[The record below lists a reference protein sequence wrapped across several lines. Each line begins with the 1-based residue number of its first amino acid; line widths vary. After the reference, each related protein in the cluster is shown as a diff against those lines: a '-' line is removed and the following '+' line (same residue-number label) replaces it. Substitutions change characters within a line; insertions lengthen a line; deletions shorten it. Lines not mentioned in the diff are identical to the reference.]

1 MTLNYKIMKN
11 INLHLPA
18 FLIALLV
25 FVGCKSDKY
34 VFEDLGEPVK
44 SFYTNTVG
52 ELLINENITF
62 TNESE
67 NADTY
72 LWDFGDG
79 TTSTEKN
86 PTKIYTE
93 GGIYTVKLK
102 AVGTTGTGNYAKSL
116 IIVDPD
122 AVIPTDKFI
131 YYIEYGGAA
140 PAIKKVSL
148 NLGSTPE
155 LVVSIAGK
163 GGVGLAVDTVNG
175 KIYYTDFEDDST
187 PNGKVW
193 RMNLDGTN
201 FETIVSGITDPY
213 SIAVNVA
220 AGKIYWADDDGNISR
235 ANLDGSG
242 LERQFISVSG
252 GGMRA
257 IAFNSKTNKIYFYD
271 VSNDELLVA
280 NADGTGQEVLIAGVY
295 GYGIFVDEVNSKLY
309 FQDSYED
316 ALMQSNLDGTG
327 IVKIADATDRAY
339 GIGVDYITKKI
350 YWSNRNGGSINR
362 SNLDGTKVELNF
374 LSDLNRPAGFFIK

>member
-1 MTLNYKIMKN
+1 MKRLTLHFSAI
-11 INLHLPA
+11 IFA
-18 FLIALLV
+18 VLV
-25 FVGCKSDKY
+25 LVGCKQDKY
-34 VFEDLGEPVK
+34 NFEDLGEPVK
-44 SFYTNTVG
+44 SFYTNTAG
-52 ELLINENITF
+52 ELLINQSITF

-67 NADTY
+67 NGNTY

-79 TTSTEKN
+79 TTSAEKS
-86 PTKIYTE
+86 PIKVYTE
-93 GGIYTVKLK
+93 GGVYTVKLK
-102 AVGTTGTGNYAKSL
+102 VIGNSGTGNYSKS
-116 IIVDPD
+116 IVVVDPD
-122 AVIPTDKFI
+122 AVVPTDKFM
-131 YYIEYGGAA
+131 YYIEYGS
-140 PAIKKVSL
+140 PTLAIKKISL

-155 LVVSIAGK
+155 FVVSIAGK
-163 GGVGLAVDTVNG
+163 GGIGLAVDTING

-187 PNGKVW
+187 PNGKIW

-220 AGKIYWADDDGNISR
+220 GGKIYWADDDGNISR

-242 LERQFISVSG
+242 LERQFVSVSG
-252 GGMRA
+252 GGMRG

-271 VSNDELLVA
+271 VSNDELLVV
-280 NADGTGQEVLIAGVY
+280 NADGTGKTVLISGVY

-327 IVKIADATDRAY
+327 MVKIADAPDRAY
-339 GIGVDYITKKI
+339 GIGIDYVTKKV
-350 YWSNRNGGSINR
+350 YWTDRNGGVINR

-374 LSDLNRPAGFFIK
+374 LSDLNKVAGFFIK